1 MDVKDV
7 VKIVVQV
14 QSSCFGH
21 KTFFFLHC
29 GRHGCGCLNSLLF
42 IFFFDWFVSLWAIL
56 ITVKLPVIME
66 LVEPF
71 FLWLFL
77 CLSKND
83 GILFLCPGLVRYI
96 GPVGGKKQSYVGLH
110 LDSPGE
116 EQ

>member
-1 MDVKDV
+1 MKP
-7 VKIVVQV
+7 
-14 QSSCFGH
+14 F
-21 KTFFFLHC
+21 FFFLHC
-29 GRHGCGCLNSLLF
+29 GRYGCGCLNSLLF
-42 IFFFDWFVSLWAIL
+42 IFFFDWFVSLWVIL

-66 LVEPF
+66 LVELF

-77 CLSKND
+77 CLSEKD
-83 GILFLCPGLVRYI
+83 GILVLYPGVVRYI

>member
-1 MDVKDV
+1 M
-7 VKIVVQV
+7 
-14 QSSCFGH
+14 
-21 KTFFFLHC
+21 
-29 GRHGCGCLNSLLF
+29 
-42 IFFFDWFVSLWAIL
+42 SLWVIL

-66 LVEPF
+66 LVELF

-77 CLSKND
+77 CLSEKD
-83 GILFLCPGLVRYI
+83 GILVLYPGVVRYI